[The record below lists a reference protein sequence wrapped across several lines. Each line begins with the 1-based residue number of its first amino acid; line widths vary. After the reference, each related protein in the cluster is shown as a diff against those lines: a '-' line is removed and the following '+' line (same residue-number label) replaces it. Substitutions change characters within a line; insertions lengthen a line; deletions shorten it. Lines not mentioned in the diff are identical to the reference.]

1 MLVLGML
8 LWAACGGRNDG
19 PRKEGRMAETDPM
32 AEFRTDVLRVVGGY
46 REVDYVPVADFA
58 EIPGHVYFKSINWA
72 RDVFREGMGPFD
84 TKEATHAYHLAGPD
98 SLDFDLV
105 RHTYRAAGCTV
116 DVKEGAGF
124 YKIRFSAYDP
134 RSFGGTDPLKQAARL
149 AETFFAMESPVFRY
163 LGADTGSAQVMSS
176 APEKT
181 LAQMEGWADRLDAVR
196 TTSGIIMIVYK
207 RHFELEEAID
217 FNQWFPEDWRSEK
230 SGAASPDTA
239 DTDADEE

>member
-1 MLVLGML
+1 
-8 LWAACGGRNDG
+8 
-19 PRKEGRMAETDPM
+19 MAENDPM
-32 AEFRTDVLRVVGGY
+32 VEFRTDVLRVVGGY

-72 RDVFREGMGPFD
+72 KEVFRNGVGPFD
-84 TKEATHAYHLAGPD
+84 TEGASHAYHLAGTD

-149 AETFFAMESPVFRY
+149 AETFFKMEPPLFRY
-163 LGADTGSAQVMSS
+163 VGADSSTQAMSS
-176 APEKT
+176 ASEKT
-181 LAQMEGWADRLDAVR
+181 LTQMDNWADRIDAVR
-196 TTSGIIMIVYK
+196 TTSGIILIIYK

-230 SGAASPDTA
+230 SGAASPDSA
-239 DTDADEE
+239 DTGADEE